1 MRKQILI
8 AIENAGR
15 NYCAYAPEIN
25 GCITVG
31 TTVEETKRNMVEAL
45 EGHLSTMVKNGDELD
60 LPDDDTVYCL
70 VSVRIPSDG
79 EGATGETLREYRKRS
94 GLTQEEMASKLEVT
108 KATISEWENGKRPLP
123 GTVKFALE
131 AVY

>member
-1 MRKQILI
+1 MLKQVLI
-8 AIENAGR
+8 AIENAGK
-15 NYCAYAPEIN
+15 NYSAYSPEIP

-31 TTVEETKRNMVEAL
+31 DTVEETKRNMVEAL
-45 EGHLSTMVKNGDELD
+45 EGHIAAMQEKGEPVE
-60 LPDDDTVYCL
+60 LPDDDTTYCL
-70 VSVRIPSDG
+70 VAIRVLSKNKRIS
-79 EGATGETLREYRKRS
+79 GETLREYRQRS
-94 GLTQEEMASKLEVT
+94 GFTQDELAAKLEVT